1 MNIRYFLATTA
12 WRPPFQHEVIQEP
25 IHLLLRQV
33 LHVLQDP
40 IDDLL
45 LLGAPARAAC
55 LVEDC

>member
-1 MNIRYFLATTA
+1 MNIRYFLATTGGC
-12 WRPPFQHEVIQEP
+12 FLSQGKVVQEP

-33 LHVLQDP
+33 LHVMQDP

-45 LLGAPARAAC
+45 LLGTPARAAC